1 MLKNLLI
8 NNPGLNEEKFNDRI
22 ILEDEWKAINKLAS
36 LPSLEVLRGKIVG
49 LLISTQTNLVC
60 ALNASQSGLPR

>member
-1 MLKNLLI
+1 MGDKELSV
-8 NNPGLNEEKFNDRI
+8 EE
-22 ILEDEWKAINKLAS
+22 INKLAS

-60 ALNASQSGLPR
+60 VLNASQSGLARLIKTKYQEKGE